1 MKGFDPL
8 QMFTTNIYI
17 YIYIYIYININI
29 KYFEFILEIDR
40 YIGLP
45 ILFPIFKHFT
55 IIGYRLKKTIV

>member
-17 YIYIYIYININI
+17 YIYIYICIYIYINI

-40 YIGLP
+40 YMGLP
-45 ILFPIFKHFT
+45 IFFTIFKHFT
-55 IIGYRLKKTIV
+55 IIGYR